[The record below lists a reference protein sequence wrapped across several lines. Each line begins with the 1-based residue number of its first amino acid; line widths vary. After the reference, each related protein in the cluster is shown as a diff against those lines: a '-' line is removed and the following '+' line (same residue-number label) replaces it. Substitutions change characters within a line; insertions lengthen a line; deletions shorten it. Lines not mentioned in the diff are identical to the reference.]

1 MADLSPSSVRVVDPI
16 LSHHV
21 QGYRHPER
29 VGNLLFPT
37 VPVGVSGGQVLEFG
51 KESFKLYAARRA
63 PGAATKR
70 ISFGY
75 EGKAFALT
83 QDSLEAPVPRE
94 WQRDASKV
102 PGIDLGKRA
111 VNMTMNTIS
120 LSLEY
125 EQAGIAVNAANYD
138 ANHKVALAA
147 GTKWSAATGTPLTDI
162 TNAKEA
168 VRATIGMEPN
178 TLILSPGAWLAARDN
193 PSVVER
199 FKFTTNEPISID
211 MFKKLV
217 EIETVAVGKAIS
229 ASDAGVFSD
238 LWGNNA
244 ILAYVPKNPSGME
257 EPSYGYTYTME
268 GHPLVE
274 EAYFERQSKSWIYGV
289 TNERAPVL
297 TGMLAG
303 YLIQNPK

>member
-1 MADLSPSSVRVVDPI
+1 MPELNTASVRVVDPI

-29 VGNLLFPT
+29 VGGLLFPA

-75 EGKAFALT
+75 EGKPFALY

-94 WQRDASKV
+94 WQRDANKV

-125 EQAGIAVNAANYD
+125 EQAQIAIAAGNYD
-138 ANHKVALAA
+138 ANHKVALAGA
-147 GTKWSAATGTPLTDI
+147 TKWSAATGTPLTDI

-168 VRATIGMEPN
+168 VRQTIGLEPN
-178 TLILSPGAWLAARDN
+178 TLILSPGAWLSARDN

-199 FKFTTNEPISID
+199 FKFTTNEPISLD

>member
-1 MADLSPSSVRVVDPI
+1 MADLSPSSARVVDPI

-29 VGNLLFPT
+29 AGHLLFPA

-75 EGKAFALT
+75 EGKPFALY

-94 WQRDASKV
+94 WQRDANKV

-125 EQAGIAVNAANYD
+125 EQANIAINAANYD
-138 ANHKVALAA
+138 ANHKIALAGA
-147 GTKWSAATGTPLTDI
+147 TKWSAATGTPLTDI
-162 TNAKEA
+162 AAGKEA
-168 VRATIGMEPN
+168 TRQTIGLEPN
-178 TLILSPGAWLAARDN
+178 TLILSPGAWLSARDN

-199 FKFTTNEPISID
+199 FKFTTDEPISLD

-274 EAYFERQSKSWIYGV
+274 EPYFEKQSKSWIYGV